1 MSSGLPID
9 PTAVQARSGG
19 PSGAGALPDSNGRA
33 GSQRP
38 VVTVPGGRK
47 VDYKWVALANTTF
60 GVIMATIDSSI
71 MLIALPDIFQ
81 GIHLDP
87 LRAGNSFYLLWLI
100 LSFLVVSSV
109 LVVSFGRLGDMF
121 GRVKMYNLGFAI
133 YTLTS
138 LILTVDWMHGQAGA
152 LYLVVGRVFQGVG
165 AAFLVANSAAIL
177 TDAFPEDQR
186 GLALG
191 INNVAAISGVFVGL
205 VLGGILGPIDWR
217 LVFLVSVPFGL
228 AGTLWAYF
236 KLRETSKRR
245 AAAIDWPG
253 NITFAIG
260 LIAIMIGITY
270 GIQPYGGHTMGWT
283 SPTVL
288 SELAIG
294 AAFLGAFGVIER
306 TRAEPMFRLALFR
319 IRAFTAGVLSS
330 FLAAIARGGLMFM
343 MIIWLQGIWLP
354 EHGYSFSETPLWAGI
369 YMLPLTAGFLIAGP
383 VSGAL
388 SDRFGSRPF
397 ATGGMLLAT
406 ASFLLLEQL
415 PINFSYWAFALLL
428 LMNGLAMGAFASPN
442 RAGVMNSLP
451 PQDRG
456 AGSGMNSTFQNSAQV
471 LSIGIFFTL
480 VIIGLSGSLPSS
492 LSHGLAAEGVPKA
505 VAEKIGNLPPVST
518 LFAAFLGYNP
528 LAHLLPSSVLS
539 SLPHAK
545 SAVITGRS
553 FFPGLIAV
561 PFRSGLHAA
570 FDFAALGCAIAAV
583 ASWSRGKRY
592 VYRAE
597 PAAATSAALRRS
609 AVPVPVRLR
618 FLRLRLRQRGPAAS
632 TRPRLR
638 LPPAP
643 VPKLMTPTMLT
654 GSLLWAL
661 MLVMELAPRHP
672 SPPLMGRRAPGTAV
686 SFPRQSGP
694 TGTAANREPLA
705 GRRPS
710 PVGAPRR

>member
-1 MSSGLPID
+1 VSVS
-9 PTAVQARSGG
+9 
-19 PSGAGALPDSNGRA
+19 
-33 GSQRP
+33 
-38 VVTVPGGRK
+38 GRK

-87 LRAGNSFYLLWLI
+87 LRPGNSFYLLWLI

-109 LVVSFGRLGDMF
+109 LVVSFGRMGDMF

-165 AAFLVANSAAIL
+165 AAFLVANSSAIL

-191 INNVAAISGVFVGL
+191 INNVAAISGVFIGL

-236 KLRETSKRR
+236 KLRETSRRR
-245 AAAIDWPG
+245 AATIDWPG
-253 NITFAIG
+253 NITFALG
-260 LIAIMIGITY
+260 LIAIMVGITY

-283 SPTVL
+283 SPVVL

-306 TRAEPMFRLALFR
+306 KRAEPMFRLSLFR
-319 IRAFTAGVLSS
+319 IRAFTAGVMSS
-330 FLAAIARGGLMFM
+330 FLAAVARGGLMFM

-354 EHGYSFSETPLWAGI
+354 EHGFSFEQTPLWAGI

-397 ATGGMLLAT
+397 ATGGMLLAA
-406 ASFLLLEQL
+406 ASFILLEIL
-415 PINFSYWAFALLL
+415 PINFSYWTFALLL

-456 AGSGMNSTFQNSAQV
+456 AGSGMNATFQNSAQV

-480 VIIGLSGSLPSS
+480 VIVGLSGTLPTSLT
-492 LSHGLAAEGVPKA
+492 HGLIAEGISRPT
-505 VAEKIGNLPPVST
+505 AEQVGNLPPVST

-528 LAHLLPSSVLS
+528 LAHLLPAHVLS
-539 SLPHAK
+539 SLPAAQR
-545 SAVITGRS
+545 AVVVGRS
-553 FFPGLIAV
+553 FFPHLIAV
-561 PFRSGLHAA
+561 PFSSGLHAA
-570 FDFAALGCAIAAV
+570 FDFAALGCLVAAA

-592 VYRAE
+592 VYR
-597 PAAATSAALRRS
+597 PPSA
-609 AVPVPVRLR
+609 
-618 FLRLRLRQRGPAAS
+618 
-632 TRPRLR
+632 
-638 LPPAP
+638 PPAT
-643 VPKLMTPTMLT
+643 VP
-654 GSLLWAL
+654 
-661 MLVMELAPRHP
+661 E
-672 SPPLMGRRAPGTAV
+672 RAPA
-686 SFPRQSGP
+686 SASR
-694 TGTAANREPLA
+694 
-705 GRRPS
+705 
-710 PVGAPRR
+710 

>member
-1 MSSGLPID
+1 MSP
-9 PTAVQARSGG
+9 PVPAARPAVAVR
-19 PSGAGALPDSNGRA
+19 GR
-33 GSQRP
+33 R
-38 VVTVPGGRK
+38 
-47 VDYKWVALANTTF
+47 VDYKWVALANTTL
-60 GVIMATIDSSI
+60 GVTMATIDSSI

-87 LRAGNSFYLLWLI
+87 LRPGNSFYLLWLI

-133 YTLTS
+133 YTVTS
-138 LILTVDWMHGQAGA
+138 LVLTVDWMHGQAGA

-165 AAFLVANSAAIL
+165 AAFLVANSSAIL

-191 INNVAAISGVFVGL
+191 INNVAAISGVFLGL

-236 KLRETSKRR
+236 KLRDTSKRR
-245 AAAIDWPG
+245 AASIDWPG
-253 NITFAIG
+253 NITFALG
-260 LIAIMIGITY
+260 LIAVMVGITY
-270 GIQPYGGHTMGWT
+270 GIQPYGGHAMGWT

-288 SELAIG
+288 TELGAG
-294 AAFLGAFGVIER
+294 AALLVAFGVIER
-306 TRAEPMFRLALFR
+306 HRAEPMFRMALFR

-330 FLAAIARGGLMFM
+330 FLAAVARGGLMFM

-354 EHGYSFSETPLWAGI
+354 EHGFSFAQTPLWAGI

-383 VSGAL
+383 ISGAL

-397 ATGGMLLAT
+397 ATGGMLVAA
-406 ASFLLLEQL
+406 ASFILLNQL
-415 PINFSYWAFALLL
+415 PINFSYWMFALLL
-428 LMNGLAMGAFASPN
+428 LLNGLAMGAFASPN

-480 VIIGLSGSLPSS
+480 VIVGLSSSLPVS
-492 LSHGLAAEGVPKA
+492 LSHGLVSEGISRP
-505 VAEKIGNLPPVST
+505 VADTVGGLPPVST

-528 LAHLLPSSVLS
+528 MAHLLPAGVLAG
-539 SLPHAK
+539 LTHAQN
-545 SAVITGRS
+545 AVITGRS
-553 FFPGLIAV
+553 FFPRLIAK
-561 PFRSGLHAA
+561 PFASGLHTA
-570 FDFAALGCAIAAV
+570 FNFAAAGCVVAAA

-592 VYRAE
+592 IYH
-597 PAAATSAALRRS
+597 
-609 AVPVPVRLR
+609 
-618 FLRLRLRQRGPAAS
+618 
-632 TRPRLR
+632 
-638 LPPAP
+638 PPAP
-643 VPKLMTPTMLT
+643 PPV
-654 GSLLWAL
+654 AAR
-661 MLVMELAPRHP
+661 EP
-672 SPPLMGRRAPGTAV
+672 SPLMDVQADVAPA
-686 SFPRQSGP
+686 P
-694 TGTAANREPLA
+694 A
-705 GRRPS
+705 GRNF
-710 PVGAPRR
+710 

>member
-1 MSSGLPID
+1 MSSR
-9 PTAVQARSGG
+9 A
-19 PSGAGALPDSNGRA
+19 PSTSSA
-33 GSQRP
+33 
-38 VVTVPGGRK
+38 TVSVSGRK

-71 MLIALPDIFQ
+71 MLIALPDIFE

-87 LRAGNSFYLLWLI
+87 LRPGNSFYLLWMI

-133 YTLTS
+133 YTVTS
-138 LILTVDWMHGQAGA
+138 LILTVDWLHGQPGA

-165 AAFLVANSAAIL
+165 AAFLVANSSAIL

-191 INNVAAISGVFVGL
+191 INNVAAISGVFIGL

-228 AGTLWAYF
+228 AGTLWAYY
-236 KLRETSKRR
+236 KLRETPRR
-245 AAAIDWPG
+245 RSASIDWPG
-253 NITFAIG
+253 NITFALG
-260 LIAIMIGITY
+260 LIAIMVGITY

-319 IRAFTAGVLSS
+319 IRAFSAGVLSS
-330 FLAAIARGGLMFM
+330 FLAAVARGGLMFM

-354 EHGYSFSETPLWAGI
+354 EHGFSFSQTPLWAGI

-383 VSGAL
+383 ASGAL

-397 ATGGMLLAT
+397 ATGGMLLAA
-406 ASFLLLEQL
+406 ASFILLETL
-415 PINFSYWAFALLL
+415 PINFSYWTFAVLL

-456 AGSGMNSTFQNSAQV
+456 AGSGMNATFQNSAQV

-480 VIIGLSGSLPSS
+480 VIVGLSGTLPSS
-492 LSHGLAAEGVPKA
+492 LSHGLMAEGISRP
-505 VAEKIGNLPPVST
+505 VAEKVANLPPVST

-528 LAHLLPSSVLS
+528 LAHLLPASVLS
-539 SLPHAK
+539 SLPATHR
-545 SAVITGRS
+545 AVVLGRS
-553 FFPGLIAV
+553 FFPHLIAV
-561 PFRSGLHAA
+561 PFSSGLHAA
-570 FDFAALGCAIAAV
+570 FDFAALGCLIAAG

-592 VYRAE
+592 VYRAPSGPPAGVAAE
-597 PAAATSAALRRS
+597 PAQVAE
-609 AVPVPVRLR
+609 
-618 FLRLRLRQRGPAAS
+618 PA
-632 TRPRLR
+632 
-638 LPPAP
+638 
-643 VPKLMTPTMLT
+643 
-654 GSLLWAL
+654 
-661 MLVMELAPRHP
+661 ELAEPAEVAEPAQP
-672 SPPLMGRRAPGTAV
+672 SPASSPTSV
-686 SFPRQSGP
+686 SASSS
-694 TGTAANREPLA
+694 A
-705 GRRPS
+705 S
-710 PVGAPRR
+710 SS

>member
-1 MSSGLPID
+1 VSTSPAGKQAVPISGH
-9 PTAVQARSGG
+9 
-19 PSGAGALPDSNGRA
+19 
-33 GSQRP
+33 
-38 VVTVPGGRK
+38 K

-87 LRAGNSFYLLWLI
+87 LRPGNSFYLLWLI

-138 LILTVDWMHGQAGA
+138 LVLTVDWLHGQPGA

-165 AAFLVANSAAIL
+165 AAFLVANSSAIL

-191 INNVAAISGVFVGL
+191 INNVAAISGVFIGL

-236 KLRETSKRR
+236 KLRETPRRR
-245 AAAIDWPG
+245 AVHIDWPG
-253 NITFAIG
+253 NITFALG
-260 LIAIMIGITY
+260 LIAIMVGLTY

-283 SPTVL
+283 SPVVL
-288 SELAIG
+288 GELTIG
-294 AAFLGAFGVIER
+294 AAFLGAFAVIER
-306 TRAEPMFRLALFR
+306 KTVEPMFRLALFR

-330 FLAAIARGGLMFM
+330 FLAAVARGGLMFM

-354 EHGYSFSETPLWAGI
+354 EHGYSFTQTPLWAGI

-383 VSGAL
+383 ISGAL

-397 ATGGMLLAT
+397 ATGGMLLAA
-406 ASFLLLEQL
+406 ASFILLENL
-415 PINFSYWAFALLL
+415 PINFSYWTFALLL

-456 AGSGMNSTFQNSAQV
+456 AGSGMNATFQNSAQV

-480 VIIGLSGSLPSS
+480 VIIGLSGTLPTS
-492 LSHGLAAEGVPKA
+492 LSHGLAAEGISPA
-505 VAEKIGNLPPVST
+505 VADKVGNLPPVST

-528 LAHLLPSSVLS
+528 LAHLLPAHVLA
-539 SLPHAK
+539 SLPPARR
-545 SAVITGRS
+545 AVIIGRS
-553 FFPGLIAV
+553 FFPHLIAV
-561 PFRSGLHAA
+561 PFSSGLHAA
-570 FDFAALGCAIAAV
+570 FDFAALGCLVAAA

-592 VYRAE
+592 VYRASSGPPPAAPE
-597 PAAATSAALRRS
+597 PAPASAS
-609 AVPVPVRLR
+609 AS
-618 FLRLRLRQRGPAAS
+618 AS
-632 TRPRLR
+632 ASR
-638 LPPAP
+638 
-643 VPKLMTPTMLT
+643 
-654 GSLLWAL
+654 
-661 MLVMELAPRHP
+661 
-672 SPPLMGRRAPGTAV
+672 
-686 SFPRQSGP
+686 
-694 TGTAANREPLA
+694 
-705 GRRPS
+705 
-710 PVGAPRR
+710 

>member
-1 MSSGLPID
+1 VSSSVPFD
-9 PTAVQARSGG
+9 PAAAQGAPGSASG
-19 PSGAGALPDSNGRA
+19 PEALASAHALVPANGDSTSNGKA
-33 GSQRP
+33 GSPRL
-38 VVTVPGGRK
+38 VVSAPGGRK

-87 LRAGNSFYLLWLI
+87 LRPGNSFYLLWMI

-138 LILTVDWMHGQAGA
+138 LVLTVDWMHGQAGA

-236 KLRETSKRR
+236 KLRETSRRR
-245 AAAIDWPG
+245 AAPIDWPG
-253 NITFAIG
+253 NITFALG

-283 SPTVL
+283 SPTVV

-306 TRAEPMFRLALFR
+306 RRAEPMFRLALFR

-330 FLAAIARGGLMFM
+330 FLAAVARGGLMFM

-354 EHGYSFSETPLWAGI
+354 EHGYSFEQTPLWAGI

-383 VSGAL
+383 ISGAL

-415 PINFSYWAFALLL
+415 PINFSYWMFALLL

-451 PQDRG
+451 PSDRG

-480 VIIGLSGSLPSS
+480 VIIGLSGSLPAS
-492 LSHGLAAEGVPKA
+492 LSHGLASEGVPKA
-505 VAEKIGNLPPVST
+505 VAERIGHLPPVST

-528 LAHLLPSSVLS
+528 LAHLLPASVLS
-539 SLPHAK
+539 SLPPAK
-545 SAVITGRS
+545 SAIITGRS

-561 PFRSGLHAA
+561 PFRSGLHTA
-570 FDFAALGCAIAAV
+570 FDFAALGCAIAAI

-597 PAAATSAALRRS
+597 PAVPAPAPGEALAPGEVPSPSKAPSPSTASAAVSTGQAGASGNPTR
-609 AVPVPVRLR
+609 
-618 FLRLRLRQRGPAAS
+618 PAAS
-632 TRPRLR
+632 
-638 LPPAP
+638 
-643 VPKLMTPTMLT
+643 
-654 GSLLWAL
+654 
-661 MLVMELAPRHP
+661 P
-672 SPPLMGRRAPGTAV
+672 SSNGHGL
-686 SFPRQSGP
+686 
-694 TGTAANREPLA
+694 E
-705 GRRPS
+705 
-710 PVGAPRR
+710 VGADQPAPRR